1 MAATPEQFSW
11 NCPTC
16 GRRVPRAVHECRCGF
31 RQTGDESV
39 SPDEPSRT
47 RLLVVVAIGA
57 AALALRS
64 FLAPSDA
71 ASPPVAPATPS
82 PVIAAPTKTEVEAP
96 RPDAPAEAARP
107 KPAESSL
114 VEPVRTES
122 PALEDVVA
130 RVIPA
135 VAAIQAGTARGTGFF
150 VRPDTV
156 VTNAHVVD
164 GHTSVQLQV
173 GDAKYTARVV
183 NSSKST
189 DLAVLHVQNAS
200 AAQVTVRLGSLAD
213 VRVGQ
218 EVVAIGSA
226 LGVLSNTVTRGI
238 VSAVRR
244 AGDVTLIQTDAAIN
258 PGNSGGPLLDR
269 SGQVI
274 GINTMKAL
282 ARAESIGFAVAVDHA
297 TSVLNG
303 QAGSTTASSPV
314 AGLET
319 MLRQASVSTTEAARN
334 EGEDAYERTIA
345 AVAQRA
351 TQVDSY
357 WDRYASVC
365 VSTAGNGGERRWFA
379 ALEANRVRL
388 ANAARINCRE
398 WLESVAA
405 SARDIDREIRAA
417 NEAGRRAGVF
427 PGVMREARRRHR
439 LDWARWDA

>member
-1 MAATPEQFSW
+1 MAGTPEQFSW

-16 GRRVPRAVHECRCGF
+16 GRRVPRTVDQCRCGF

-39 SPDEPSRT
+39 SADEPSRT

-64 FLAPSDA
+64 FLLPSEAAAPRPTPPPA
-71 ASPPVAPATPS
+71 APV
-82 PVIAAPTKTEVEAP
+82 VAAPTASVAEPAAP
-96 RPDAPAEAARP
+96 EMAVPIPTDAPALLDAAAP
-107 KPAESSL
+107 VTGPAA
-114 VEPVRTES
+114 
-122 PALEDVVA
+122 ALEDVVA

-150 VRPDTV
+150 VRTDTV
-156 VTNAHVVD
+156 ITNAHVVD

-173 GDAKYTARVV
+173 GDAKYTASVV
-183 NSSKST
+183 NVSKST
-189 DLAVLHVQNAS
+189 DLAVLRVQNAS
-200 AAQVTVRLGSLAD
+200 AAQVTVRLGSIAD

-244 AGDVTLIQTDAAIN
+244 AGEVTLIQTDAAIN

-269 SGQVI
+269 GGQVI

-297 TSVLNG
+297 MSVLSG
-303 QAGSTTASSPV
+303 RAVSTSATSPV
-314 AGLET
+314 SGLET
-319 MLRQASVSTTEAARN
+319 MLRQGSVSTTEAARN
-334 EGEDAYERTIA
+334 HGQDEYERTMGAI
-345 AVAQRA
+345 AQRA
-351 TQVDSY
+351 AQVDGY
-357 WDRYASVC
+357 WDRYASSC
-365 VSTAGNGGERRWFA
+365 VSASPGDGDRRWFA
-379 ALEANRVRL
+379 ALEPGGVRL

-405 SARDIDREIRAA
+405 SGREIERQMRAA
-417 NEAGRRAGVF
+417 NETGRRAGVF
-427 PGVMREARRRHR
+427 PGVMREVRRRHR
-439 LDWARWDA
+439 LDSPRWG